1 MSVINSNTANNRN
14 DQSNAPQT
22 GTGNANQS
30 QRSQDG
36 NHRNQNKPRFNR
48 NRNGGRFSNNKSS
61 NHFVK
66 TSVFQGETSGLNGC
80 VFQMQSESKD
90 PTQFKRTVEALER
103 FCDKIYD
110 VDMRS
115 LFGSNPTVPVIERP
129 TRPDDETADALDK
142 DAYREEVK
150 QYVKDKKS
158 LSKSLRALYSVI
170 WGQCSVNVI
179 TKLSSLPDVDE
190 WKEQGSCHELL
201 KAIQQILM
209 DYEHK
214 KCIYVTLLKQIK
226 FLYAYKQRDNQSLH
240 KYFEVFQIM
249 TENIERYGGSFGNH
263 PAYVKDSMEKAG
275 IQIDDPDVFTD
286 ELLKEHERKAQQKFL
301 GISFLLGGRN
311 DMYEDLVIDLENDY
325 LKGNDHFPSSVNE
338 EYQLMSNFSKKKGS
352 VGAPQVNRRYNGVGF
367 LQNSTTGS
375 DKSSLVPGVDGI
387 THKDIQCWTCKGTGH
402 YSNKCPNKGSVNL
415 LQTAPANHDGFSG
428 HLDHQGNPD
437 VSDTE
442 SIAFGFLQVSFSQL
456 KHDWTDDVQNISK
469 NWVLLD
475 SQSNCDIFCNKNL
488 LTNIRQ
494 EKGPGLT
501 LQTNGGTLK
510 SDLVGDVKG
519 YGKVWYNPASL
530 ANILSLANVRKRFHI
545 TMATGPSDPVPKI
558 IVHKTNGDKM
568 VFFEHEMGLFVHDP
582 TKLENSNVNLEK
594 VLDYS
599 FFTNLVS
606 TLENQFTKQEVKKA
620 QEAQTLYKRL
630 GRPSIKKFQ
639 HIIRHNLIRNCP
651 ISLADAL
658 RCEYIYG
665 PDPSTIKGKAV
676 RVTPP
681 PVRLSDVVPV
691 PPHILQ
697 FHSNIT
703 LCVDILFVQGTP
715 FLTTISE
722 RICFRTVEELGAR
735 NYKCILNALQKVIN
749 VYDSRELHIQHIKGD
764 SEFECI
770 RDSVLPCLLH
780 VCAVSEHV
788 PTVERSIRTIK
799 EHARTIIHG
808 LPFTY
813 YPPILLRYLLYFV
826 ARVLNS
832 FPASNG
838 VCNTHSPLTIL
849 TGSPSAS
856 ATEFKVE
863 FGSYVQVHDNDL
875 ISNTTASRSTG
886 ALALSPANSNG
897 GWYFLSLATGERLL
911 RYSWT
916 ECRITNDIINR
927 VHNIANNAHLS
938 THDILQDFDFHI
950 SGANV
955 ESRSANAEN
964 EATNRSANAVNND
977 EINDENEDVDE
988 EGEQNENE
996 NQADHNNVQDHRDPV
1011 ITDDEANDEAS
1022 MNASAT
1028 EENEA
1033 IEQLDEEQEEQLQEL
1048 FDIEPKSDEENK
1060 ETTENADDIE
1070 VKAGRDHQIEVPTI
1084 TEEPMGSEA
1093 VSPSDNNEQEDSK
1106 DLPSVPTRVLRSMK
1120 DALDKEVK
1128 RYNLRGKVKKARDDA
1143 FNKRHYNYLM
1153 FTNKSRSRK
1162 RYVQRMKER
1171 EFRDLLNVE
1180 MSKERKN
1187 VRYSKEKVH
1196 RALSGLCLTQM
1207 SATKGIRVY
1216 GDKAVKAMAKEY
1228 AQLDELGV
1236 FKGRM
1241 PGSLKPEERKAA
1253 LQVIDLIKE
1262 KRCGRIKGRSVVD
1275 GRGQRG
1281 SYEKIDTSSKALTL
1295 EAFITTIA
1303 IDAFEGR
1310 DVATADVAGAF
1321 LKADQPDFVLIK
1333 LRGPAVKAI
1342 LEVNKDKYIR
1352 YVTEENGVIVMYLE
1366 LLKAMYGTLT
1376 APILWYKLFAASL
1389 LEMGFVINDYD
1400 ACVANKV
1407 VKGHQLTVCWYVD
1420 DLKVSHKCPEV
1431 VSELLLTI
1439 EQKFGKM
1446 TVKRGNV
1453 QTYLGM
1459 DIEIVDRKIKICMKT
1474 YLQECIDSFG
1484 ESLTSNATTPANKN
1498 LMELDEESCKLNTQK
1513 RELFH
1518 HIVQKLLHISKR
1530 GRLDLQVAIGFLCTR
1545 VKEPNVSD
1553 WNKLRR
1559 TLQYIRGTLDMSRI
1573 LSIGNI
1579 ELMNIYIDA
1588 SHGIHWNRR
1597 GQTGGCIS
1605 MGDGLLHARST
1616 KQGINTKSSTE
1627 TEFVGNSEYLPYA
1640 IWLLNFLECQGYTI
1654 KRKLLHQDNE
1664 SAIKLLKNGV
1674 VSATKRSRHVDIR
1687 YFWTTDRIKDLE
1699 MEVVYCPTEK
1709 MLGDFFTKPLQGK
1722 LFRLMRD
1729 IVQGIKP
1736 YSALM
1741 DDEAQKKRKLEFD
1754 KENIDEEV
1762 HNKNMLSSTY
1772 RQERVENVKEERSVK
1787 SVRFDDE
1794 VEKGITPKTMKNVTY
1809 SDVVRTNMSQI
1820 NYDKYMRM

>member
-1 MSVINSNTANNRN
+1 MSVINSNTNNQN

-22 GTGNANQS
+22 GTGNANQG
-30 QRSQDG
+30 QRSQGG
-36 NHRNQNKPRFNR
+36 NNRNQHKFNR
-48 NRNGGRFSNNKSS
+48 NRNGGRFSNNR
-61 NHFVK
+61 NNNQFVK
-66 TSVFQGETSGLNGC
+66 GSSFKGETFGLNGC

-103 FCDKIYD
+103 FCDKTYD
-110 VDMRS
+110 VDMRV
-115 LFGSNPTVPVIERP
+115 LFGSKPTVPVIVRP
-129 TRPDDETADALDK
+129 IRPDDDTADALDK

-158 LSKSLRALYSVI
+158 LAKSLRALYSVI
-170 WGQCSVNVI
+170 WGQCSVHVI

-190 WKEQGSCHELL
+190 WKEQGSCNELL

-249 TENIERYGGSFGNH
+249 TENIERYGSSFGNH

-275 IQIDDPDVFTD
+275 IDLDNPDEVTED
-286 ELLKEHERKAQQKFL
+286 LLKEHELKAQQKFL
-301 GISFLLGGRN
+301 GISFLLGGRS

-325 LKGNDHFPSSVNE
+325 LKGNDYFPSSVNE
-338 EYQLMSNFSKKKGS
+338 AYQLMSNFSKKKGS
-352 VGAPQVNRRYNGVGF
+352 VGAPQVQRKYNGLGF
-367 LQNSTTGS
+367 LQNSATSFFQKS
-375 DKSSLVPGVDGI
+375 DKSTLVPGVDGI
-387 THKDIQCWTCKGTGH
+387 THKDVQCWTCKSTGH
-402 YSNKCPNKGSVNL
+402 YSNKCPKKGSVNL

-428 HLDHQGNPD
+428 HLEHDGNPD
-437 VSDTE
+437 VDDND
-442 SIAFGFLQVSFSQL
+442 SIAFGFLKVSFSQL
-456 KHDWTDDVQNISK
+456 KHDWTDDVQGINK

-488 LTNIRQ
+488 LSNVRKEQ
-494 EKGPGLT
+494 GPGLT
-501 LQTNGGTLK
+501 LQTNGGSLK
-510 SDLVGDVKG
+510 TDLVGDVKG
-519 YGKVWYNPASL
+519 YGKVWYDSSSL
-530 ANILSLANVRKRFHI
+530 ANILSLANVRKRFSI
-545 TMATGPSDPVPKI
+545 TMATGPNDPVPKI
-558 IVHKTNGDKM
+558 IVHKSNGEKM
-568 VFFEHEMGLFVHDP
+568 IFFEHAMGLFVHDP
-582 TKLENSNVNLEK
+582 TKFEKSNVNLEK

-606 TLENQFTKQEVKKA
+606 TLESQFTKQQVKQA
-620 QEAQTLYKRL
+620 QEAQKLYKRL
-630 GRPSIKKFQ
+630 GRPSVKKFQ
-639 HIIRHNLIRNCP
+639 HIIQHNLLRDC
-651 ISLADAL
+651 SVTLANAR
-658 RCEYIYG
+658 RCAYIYG
-665 PDPSTIKGKAV
+665 PDPSTIKGKAT
-676 RVTPP
+676 RITPK
-681 PVRLSDVVPV
+681 PVRAADIVPV
-691 PPHILQ
+691 PSYIRQ
-697 FHSNIT
+697 FHSNVT
-703 LCVDILFVQGTP
+703 LCIDILFVHGTP

-722 RICFRTVEELGAR
+722 GICFRTIEELGAR
-735 NYKCILNALQKVIN
+735 NYKCILNALQKVLN
-749 VYDSRELHIQHIKGD
+749 VYDARELHVQHIKAD
-764 SEFECI
+764 SEFECV
-770 RDSVLPCLLH
+770 RESVLPCLLH
-780 VCAVSEHV
+780 VCAASEHV
-788 PTVERSIRTIK
+788 PTIERSIRTIK
-799 EHARTIIHG
+799 EHAWTIIHG

-826 ARVLNS
+826 ARILNS
-832 FPASNG
+832 FPAANGISNID
-838 VCNTHSPLTIL
+838 SPLTIL
-849 TGSPSAS
+849 TGCPSAS
-856 ATEFKVE
+856 AAEFPIE

-886 ALALSPANSNG
+886 ALALCPANSNG
-897 GWYFLSLATGERLL
+897 GWYFLSLATGDRLL

-916 ECRITNDIINR
+916 ECRITNDILNR
-927 VHNIANNAHLS
+927 VHHIAANSHVS
-938 THDILQDFDFHI
+938 TQAILEDFGLYI
-950 SGANV
+950 SGATL
-955 ESRSANAEN
+955 ESRSENTSSNATSRSDVNANINHDVNEGVNDDDDNEN
-964 EATNRSANAVNND
+964 NE
-977 EINDENEDVDE
+977 DENEIII
-988 EGEQNENE
+988 
-996 NQADHNNVQDHRDPV
+996 DHNNVQDHHDPV
-1011 ITDDEANDEAS
+1011 ITDDEASEATTKETDED
-1022 MNASAT
+1022 
-1028 EENEA
+1028 ENEHP
-1033 IEQLDEEQEEQLQEL
+1033 DEEQMKEL
-1048 FDIEPKSDEENK
+1048 FDIDSKSNK
-1060 ETTENADDIE
+1060 EETNEKDKQSTSEAEEDKDETAI
-1070 VKAGRDHQIEVPTI
+1070 PI
-1084 TEEPMGSEA
+1084 TEEPRRNDANEKED
-1093 VSPSDNNEQEDSK
+1093 VVEENN
-1106 DLPSVPTRVLRSMK
+1106 SVTNAPKRVLRSMK
-1120 DALDKEVK
+1120 SVLEQEMK
-1128 RYNLRGKVKKARDDA
+1128 RYNLRSKIKKARDDV
-1143 FNKRHYNYLM
+1143 FNKQHYNYLM
-1153 FTNKSRSRK
+1153 FTNKSRSKK

-1171 EFRDLLNVE
+1171 EFRDLLNIE
-1180 MSKERKN
+1180 ISKERRN
-1187 VRYSKEKVH
+1187 VRSNRENVH
-1196 RALSGLCLTQM
+1196 RGLTGLCLTQM
-1207 SATKGIRVY
+1207 SASKGLRVY
-1216 GDKAVKAMAKEY
+1216 GEKAAKAMAKEY

-1241 PGSLKPEERKAA
+1241 SGSLNSDERKAA

-1262 KRCGRIKGRSVVD
+1262 KRCGRIKGRTVVD
-1275 GRGQRG
+1275 GRGQRD

-1295 EAFITTIA
+1295 EAFITTLA
-1303 IDAFEGR
+1303 IDAFEER

-1333 LRGPAVKAI
+1333 LRGPAVQAI
-1342 LEVNKDKYIR
+1342 LEVNKEKYGK
-1352 YVTEENGVIVMYLE
+1352 YVTEERGVSVMYLE

-1376 APILWYKLFAASL
+1376 APILWYKLFAATL
-1389 LEMGFVINDYD
+1389 IEMGFEINDYD
-1400 ACVANKV
+1400 ACVANKIV
-1407 VKGHQLTVCWYVD
+1407 NGHQLTVCWYVD
-1420 DLKVSHKCPEV
+1420 DLKVSHKCPKV
-1431 VSELLLTI
+1431 VSDLLLTI
-1439 EQKFGKM
+1439 EKKFGKM
-1446 TVKRGNV
+1446 TVKRGSI

-1459 DIEIVDRKIKICMKT
+1459 DIEIVDRKIKICMKA

-1498 LMELDEESCKLNTQK
+1498 LMEFDDEACRLDTKR

-1559 TLQYIRGTLDMSRI
+1559 TLQYIRGTLDMKHV

-1687 YFWTTDRIKDLE
+1687 YFWTTDRIKDPG

-1729 IVQGIKP
+1729 IVQGLKP

-1741 DDEAQKKRKLEFD
+1741 PRNRAQECATFLLMHMDKLIWHLVYF
-1754 KENIDEEV
+1754 IV
-1762 HNKNMLSSTY
+1762 H
-1772 RQERVENVKEERSVK
+1772 
-1787 SVRFDDE
+1787 
-1794 VEKGITPKTMKNVTY
+1794 
-1809 SDVVRTNMSQI
+1809 
-1820 NYDKYMRM
+1820 